1 MSLLSEAK
9 FQGKRYFCLFMKCP
23 DLISDALFQIYH
35 MHLFD
40 STVASTL
47 GTTNNVSISR
57 CFASMNYIN
66 RFRWRS
72 WTLFF
77 LKLKCIPAFP
87 RVGHIDKSKGFH
99 ELYFT
104 DAGMSF
110 EPLGVWQPL
119 CGLILLSFFPVLLI
133 GGAQCRYN
141 TYVQACNQLGIPS
154 GLRVFWEWPK
164 FFTQC
169 PIDLNY
175 VQNIFQ
181 GVDAPP
187 APPLVTGLLMWISFF
202 PICANEDQV
211 SCQIGRYIRH
221 KNSTISYEAE
231 LFRIVAVQKTNTLL
245 SIRRA
250 SCWIVY
256 ALWLLL
262 LCIILSRVRNL
273 NNGNLCE
280 KAFMFT

>member
-1 MSLLSEAK
+1 MKELNAFLSQTKMYTSVSQSGSHRQIERFPRAILYRCWYVLWTFGRVAAAMWIDLAFLFPRFAHWWCAMSVQYLCAGLQPAWDTKWAK
-9 FQGKRYFCLFMKCP
+9 GFLRVT
-23 DLISDALFQIYH
+23 QIFYT
-35 MHLFD
+35 M
-40 STVASTL
+40 S
-47 GTTNNVSISR
+47 
-57 CFASMNYIN
+57 N
-66 RFRWRS
+66 RF
-72 WTLFF
+72 
-77 LKLKCIPAFP
+77 
-87 RVGHIDKSKGFH
+87 
-99 ELYFT
+99 EL
-104 DAGMSF
+104 
-110 EPLGVWQPL
+110 
-119 CGLILLSFFPVLLI
+119 C
-133 GGAQCRYN
+133 
-141 TYVQACNQLGIPS
+141 
-154 GLRVFWEWPK
+154 PK
-164 FFTQC
+164 HFSRGWC
-169 PIDLNY
+169 
-175 VQNIFQ
+175 
-181 GVDAPP
+181 
-187 APPLVTGLLMWISFF
+187 PPLVTGLLMWISFF